1 MAHSTDLVRR
11 LGSPWAVLLA
21 GPVVGITYFWIVYL
35 LAEASCA
42 NGVELLG
49 TSSLR
54 ATLLAIT
61 AAALVVLGWYAWR
74 ARRLWR
80 TEEEPHP
87 TGSGGIGAGAGADD
101 RRENRRFLLVTGVT
115 LLAMFALFALFLA
128 APLVG
133 GSLCAAP

>member
-1 MAHSTDLVRR
+1 MADSSDLIRR

-49 TSSLR
+49 TAGLR
-54 ATLLAIT
+54 VTLLAIT
-61 AAALVVLGWYAWR
+61 AATLVAFAWYAWR

-80 TEEEPHP
+80 AEAEPHP
-87 TGSGGIGAGAGADD
+87 TGSGGIGSGAGTDD